1 MKKSLIAMAAG
12 MGSRFGGLKQAAK
25 FGKSQKT
32 MLDFALEDA
41 LEAGFG
47 EFVFVIRRDIEKI
60 FRESVSGKYENL
72 ADVRYVFQDES
83 GQPLPAGRSKPWG
96 TGHAVLACA
105 DEISGP
111 FLAVNADDYYGK
123 SVYAP
128 AANFLDSP
136 DPRRYALAGY
146 RLKNTLSKN
155 GGVSRGIC
163 ETDENLRLAS
173 IRECAGLRERTAAG
187 GTKFVEAEDGEKFSG
202 DEFASLNFWAFP
214 KEFMERLG
222 TDFEKFLSVNSK
234 SEKAEFYLP
243 KAVDGAVAEKFA
255 EAVVMPTDERWQ
267 GVTYR
272 ADAEE
277 VEKFLESEGR
287 I

>member
-25 FGKSQKT
+25 FGKAQKT

-41 LEAGFG
+41 LKAGF
-47 EFVFVIRRDIEKI
+47 EEVVFVIRRDIEKI
-60 FRESVSGKYENL
+60 FRESVSGKYENS

-83 GQPLPAGRSKPWG
+83 GPKTPAGRSKPWG

-105 DEISGP
+105 GEISGP
-111 FLAVNADDYYGK
+111 FLAVNADDYYGG
-123 SVYAP
+123 SVYAL
-128 AANFLDSP
+128 AANFMESP

-146 RLKNTLSKN
+146 RLGNTLSKN

-163 ETDENLRLAS
+163 ETDEKLRLVS
-173 IRECAGLRERTAAG
+173 IRECAGLVGRSGPDGSRFVESAG
-187 GTKFVEAEDGEKFSG
+187 GERFRG
-202 DEFASLNFWAFP
+202 DEFTSLNFWVFP

-243 KAVDGAVAEKFA
+243 KAVNDAVAEKFA
-255 EAVVMPTDERWQ
+255 EAVVMPTNERWQ

-272 ADAEE
+272 ADAVE

>member
-41 LEAGFG
+41 LEAGFE
-47 EFVFVIRRDIEKI
+47 EFVFVIRRGIEKI

-72 ADVRYVFQDES
+72 ADVRYVVQDES

-111 FLAVNADDYYGK
+111 FLAVNADDYYGR
-123 SVYAP
+123 SVYAL
-128 AANFLDSP
+128 AANFMDSP
-136 DPRRYALAGY
+136 DPHRYALAGY

-163 ETDENLRLAS
+163 ETDGNLRLVS
-173 IRECAGLRERTAAG
+173 IRECAGLRERTAAD
-187 GTKFVEAEDGEKFSG
+187 GTKFVESEDGEKFSG
-202 DEFASLNFWAFP
+202 GEFVSLNFWAFP

-255 EAVVMPTDERWQ
+255 ETAVMPTDERWQ

-272 ADAEE
+272 ADAGE